1 MDIGDH
7 QHGLNKNLCGE
18 SMVKRRI
25 NGGFKKFCHC
35 DWVEF
40 LELST
45 ILKGMFSACLSKNQ
59 MTQVLTNSKS
69 KLSNPQQQNLWLKS
83 DDKMPNLSYV
93 VIQNYELICVQV

>member
-1 MDIGDH
+1 M
-7 QHGLNKNLCGE
+7 
-18 SMVKRRI
+18 
-25 NGGFKKFCHC
+25 
-35 DWVEF
+35 EF

-69 KLSNPQQQNLWLKS
+69 KLSNPQQPNLWLKS

-93 VIQNYELICVQV
+93 VIQNNELICVHV